1 MTTTKWIID
10 PAHSEIQF
18 KIRHLMITNVTGSF
32 REFAST
38 VETEGDDFTKAKIR
52 FTATVD
58 SITTGNEQ
66 RDAHLKSPDFF
77 ETEKYPELLFEANGL
92 TSKGGD
98 EYEAEGGLTLHGV
111 TKKAKIFIEAGGIV
125 KDPYGQTKAGFSVS
139 AKISRKDFG
148 LNWNAATE
156 AGGVVVS
163 DEVRISA
170 EVQYVK
176 Q

>member
-1 MTTTKWIID
+1 MATTTWIID
-10 PAHSEIQF
+10 PSHSEIQF

-32 REFAST
+32 QAFTST

-77 ETEKYPELLFEANGL
+77 ETEKYPELVFEANGL
-92 TSKGGD
+92 SSKGGD
-98 EYEAEGGLTLHGV
+98 EYEAEGDLTLHGV
-111 TKKAKIFIEAGGIV
+111 TKKVKISVEAGGVV
-125 KDPYGQTKAGFSVS
+125 KDPYGQTKAGFSVA
-139 AKISRKDFG
+139 AKINRKDFG

-163 DEVRISA
+163 DEVRVSA

>member
-1 MTTTKWIID
+1 MATTKWVID

-32 REFAST
+32 QEFSSF
-38 VETEGDDFTKAKIR
+38 VETEGDDFTKAKIQ
-52 FTATVD
+52 FTAKVD

-66 RDAHLKSPDFF
+66 RDGHLKSPDFF
-77 ETEKYPELLFEANGL
+77 ETEKYPELVFNANGL
-92 TSKGGD
+92 SKNGEN
-98 EYEAEGGLTLHGV
+98 EYQAEGDLTLHGI
-111 TKKAKIFIEAGGIV
+111 TKKVKLSIESGGV
-125 KDPYGQTKAGFSVS
+125 VQDPYGQTKAGFSMS
-139 AKISRKDFG
+139 AKINRKDFG

-163 DEVRISA
+163 DEVRVIA